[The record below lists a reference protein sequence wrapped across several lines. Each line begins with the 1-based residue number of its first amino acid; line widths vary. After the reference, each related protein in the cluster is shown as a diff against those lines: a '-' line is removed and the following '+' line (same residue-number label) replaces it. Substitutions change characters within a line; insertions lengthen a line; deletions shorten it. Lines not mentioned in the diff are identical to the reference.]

1 MRRVDKIV
9 GTPFTR
15 RKTTRVVAET
25 PDEIK
30 GALRQWAESEFFDDP
45 WVGQRRQVEAA
56 RAALAL
62 EIAAKPEGYHF
73 KEREDAGWY
82 LERLIM
88 LGRLVQ
94 HHIDK
99 GSPAWAA
106 HEAAL
111 FGETYC
117 ELQMK
122 LAREREWITGK
133 KIHDGGAAS
142 RCGEQADRVASVEAL
157 CAGAERVSKREAFKR
172 VAEREGVTPKAIET
186 DYYNA
191 RKPRPK
197 ARD

>member
-1 MRRVDKIV
+1 MRKVEKNV

-15 RKTTRVVAET
+15 RRTTRIVAET

-30 GALRQWAESEFFDDP
+30 GALMQWAESEFFDDP
-45 WVGQRRQVEAA
+45 WVSHRREVEAA
-56 RAALAL
+56 RVALAL

-73 KEREDAGWY
+73 KEREDVGWY
-82 LERLIM
+82 LERLIS
-88 LGRLVQ
+88 LGHLVQ
-94 HHIDK
+94 HHIDE

-122 LAREREWITGK
+122 LVREREWTTGK

-142 RCGEQADRVASVEAL
+142 RCGAQADRVAAVDAL
-157 CAGAERVSKREAFKR
+157 CAGADRVSKREAFKW
-172 VAEREGVTPKAIET
+172 VAKREGVTAKAIEI
-186 DYYNA
+186 DYYKA
-191 RKPRPK
+191 KKARPK

>member
-1 MRRVDKIV
+1 MRKVEKIV
-9 GTPFTR
+9 GSPFTM
-15 RKTTRVVAET
+15 RKTTRVVADT
-25 PDEIK
+25 PDEIRS
-30 GALRQWAESEFFDDP
+30 ALRQWAESEFFDDP
-45 WVGQRRQVEAA
+45 WVDHRRQVEAA

-73 KEREDAGWY
+73 KEREDVGWY
-82 LERLIM
+82 LERLIR
-88 LGRLVQ
+88 LGCLVQ
-94 HHIDK
+94 HHIDE

-122 LAREREWITGK
+122 LAREREWTTGK

-142 RCGEQADRVASVEAL
+142 RCGDQADRVATVEAL
-157 CAGAERVSKREAFKR
+157 CAGADRVSKREAFKR
-172 VAEREGVTPKAIET
+172 VAEREGVTAKAIET
-186 DYYNA
+186 DYYKA
-191 RKPRPK
+191 KKARPK